1 VFSIDERLRGLPAAR
16 EQVVALH
23 QSLNSPH
30 LAIPGKQAGP
40 AQSYI
45 VGIRGANGFAVF
57 VYLYLPESVDCA
69 VYSSGRRNLS
79 AEDYQADEA
88 DALAFVESMGFM
100 LDNLNFRGLP
110 VERQDEL
117 VKTIPLFFRDPKLAP
132 NSVGDKKRT
141 DQNPSVALGRLF
153 ASF

>member
-1 VFSIDERLRGLPAAR
+1 MFSIDERLRGLPAAR
-16 EQVVALH
+16 EQVVALY

-40 AQSYI
+40 AQAYI

-79 AEDYQADEA
+79 AEDYQADEQ

-100 LDNLNFRGLP
+100 LDNLNFRSLP

-117 VKTIPLFFRDPKLAP
+117 TKTIPLFFRDPKLAP
-132 NSVGDKKRT
+132 SAAGDKKRVE
-141 DQNPSVALGRLF
+141 QNPSAALGRLF